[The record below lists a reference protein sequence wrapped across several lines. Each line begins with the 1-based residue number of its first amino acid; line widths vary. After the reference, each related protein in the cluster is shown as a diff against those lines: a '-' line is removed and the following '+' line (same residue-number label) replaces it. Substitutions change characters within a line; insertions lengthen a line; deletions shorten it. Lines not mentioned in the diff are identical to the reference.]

1 MYERLVGYFISQ
13 NLSDTIIDKPIETIA
28 NIEQLPQ
35 SGCSFV
41 VFNSNDESFDYSLI
55 TKVRQKTNYELI
67 PIFYLGKE
75 DPFLNQI
82 IDGIFNDDSLDIA
95 LKIQEKIISI
105 NEYITNIDEFESL
118 LIYYAYVRNDF
129 VISCKLNYHNPAG
142 FYYPLLAAFN
152 FQDNSTDS
160 WRILE
165 NMESRKLLVH
175 HQIVDEIQSCPHCY
189 SGLLN
194 FKNCCPNCESSNIT
208 TKSFVHCFTCGNI
221 APLSDFLH
229 GHALTCIR
237 CQSTLRHIGIDYD
250 KPMEDKIC
258 ETCKSCFFEEN
269 VKALCMVCSKL
280 TPPENLESRK
290 LYEYTLAS
298 RGQAIAQGVDKE
310 IMVEAEQFLK
320 LTELSVFMLIL
331 TWQLLLARRHAALH
345 FSLISL
351 SITNEDELVAT
362 YGMLKTEQL
371 TLEFFERIRVLLRDS
386 DLIARDDNVLVF
398 LLPMTPA
405 QNCITLLERIQ
416 SFTQKQQV
424 GNLNIKINL
433 TMMHSSEL
441 LEKNISKD
449 LVLNE
454 LYNSELKKL

>member
-1 MYERLVGYFISQ
+1 
-13 NLSDTIIDKPIETIA
+13 
-28 NIEQLPQ
+28 
-35 SGCSFV
+35 
-41 VFNSNDESFDYSLI
+41 
-55 TKVRQKTNYELI
+55 
-67 PIFYLGKE
+67 
-75 DPFLNQI
+75 
-82 IDGIFNDDSLDIA
+82 
-95 LKIQEKIISI
+95 
-105 NEYITNIDEFESL
+105 
-118 LIYYAYVRNDF
+118 
-129 VISCKLNYHNPAG
+129 
-142 FYYPLLAAFN
+142 
-152 FQDNSTDS
+152 
-160 WRILE
+160 
-165 NMESRKLLVH
+165 
-175 HQIVDEIQSCPHCY
+175 
-189 SGLLN
+189 
-194 FKNCCPNCESSNIT
+194 
-208 TKSFVHCFTCGNI
+208 
-221 APLSDFLH
+221 
-229 GHALTCIR
+229 
-237 CQSTLRHIGIDYD
+237 
-250 KPMEDKIC
+250 
-258 ETCKSCFFEEN
+258 
-269 VKALCMVCSKL
+269 
-280 TPPENLESRK
+280 
-290 LYEYTLAS
+290 
-298 RGQAIAQGVDKE
+298 
-310 IMVEAEQFLK
+310 MVEAEQFLK